1 MRGPRRRSVTHP
13 ARAAGAAVALLTA
26 VALVSVAPLPSAGS
40 LVPQVAAAGLGAG
53 GEYHPRTPQRIYD
66 SRPLESVNEP
76 LPGPKP
82 ATPDQRTFDID
93 LLGQGG
99 IPNDPVGVLAVVVNI
114 TVTEPT
120 GAGWLNAYGSGSV
133 DAGLASIINFSA
145 NQTVPNLS
153 IVRPGLVDGKLTIK
167 LFSTNTRGTA
177 HVIVDVFGW
186 FSTSAHPNAGSRLVP
201 ISPGRLIDTRD
212 SVGALGTRSSLPLT
226 IRGAT
231 LQNGLVVPD
240 SPDIVGVV
248 LNLTGVNTLPS
259 STGTYLSVLPEQ
271 PLGNP
276 STSNV
281 NLARS
286 QIKPNMVIVPVG
298 ADGRIHVFNL
308 AGATH
313 LVVDVV
319 GYLQANVDP
328 ATTRGRVVPLTS
340 PFRVF
345 DTREAPFGSVPLGPT
360 QNEEWSF
367 ADFVSSV
374 SIGGVPVGAQV
385 AVIGN
390 LTAAELKRQAPSVPA
405 SGFLTMYPADVSQPL
420 VSNLN
425 MVEGPPV
432 PNMAILTY
440 GSATSVR
447 AYNLAGYLH
456 YLFDASAV
464 VLS

>member
-1 MRGPRRRSVTHP
+1 MRTAGQRRATRPTRSVL
-13 ARAAGAAVALLTA
+13 AAIVLLVT
-26 VALVSVAPLPSAGS
+26 ALVTVAPGPTSGR
-40 LVPQVAAAGLGAG
+40 LVPKVAAAGLGAG
-53 GEYHPRTPQRIYD
+53 GEYHPLPPERIYD
-66 SRPLESVNEP
+66 SRVDSPVNEP
-76 LPGPKP
+76 APGPKP
-82 ATPDQRTFDID
+82 ATPEQRTFDID

-99 IPNDPVGVLAVVVNI
+99 IPNDPTGVLAVVVNI

-120 GAGWLNAYGSGSV
+120 GAGWLNAYGTGSL

-153 IVRPGLVDGKLTIK
+153 IVRPGLVDGKLTVK

-186 FSTSAHPNAGSRLVP
+186 FSTSAHPTSGARLVP
-201 ISPGRLIDTRD
+201 ISPGRLVDTREGT
-212 SVGALGTRSSLPLT
+212 GALGTRSSIPLT

-231 LQNGLVVPD
+231 LKTGAVVPD
-240 SPDIVGVV
+240 SPDVVGVV
-248 LNLTGVNTLPS
+248 LNLTGVNTLPT
-259 STGTYLSVLPEQ
+259 STGTYLSVLPDQ
-271 PLGNP
+271 PIGNP
-276 STSNV
+276 ATSNV
-281 NLARS
+281 NLVRS

-298 ADGRIHVFNL
+298 ADGRVHVFNL

-313 LVVDVV
+313 IVVDVV

-328 ATTRGRVVPLTS
+328 TSTRGRVVPLTS

-345 DTREAPFGSVPLGPT
+345 DTREAQFGSVPLGPT
-360 QNEEWSF
+360 QSEEWSF
-367 ADFVSSV
+367 ADFVGSV
-374 SIGGVPVGAQV
+374 AIGGVPVGAQL

-390 LTAAELKRQAPSVPA
+390 LTAAELKRQSPAIPA
-405 SGFLTMYPADVSQPL
+405 SGFLTVYPADVTQPE

-447 AYNLAGYLH
+447 AYNMAGYLH

>member
-1 MRGPRRRSVTHP
+1 MGTASQRMAIRPGRVV
-13 ARAAGAAVALLTA
+13 AAVVVVVVTAFVA
-26 VALVSVAPLPSAGS
+26 VAPGP
-40 LVPQVAAAGLGAG
+40 VPGRVVPRVAAEGLGAG
-53 GEYHPRTPQRIYD
+53 GEYHPLTPDRIYD
-66 SRPLESVNEP
+66 SRADSPVNEP
-76 LPGPKP
+76 APGPKP
-82 ATPDQRTFDID
+82 ATPDQQTFDID

-99 IPNDPVGVLAVVVNI
+99 VPDDPAGVLAVVVNI

-120 GAGWLNAYGSGSV
+120 GAGWLNAYGAGSI
-133 DAGLASIINFSA
+133 DAGLASIVNFSA

-153 IVRPGLVDGKLTIK
+153 IVRPGLVDGNLTIK
-167 LFSTNTRGTA
+167 LFSTNARGTA

-186 FSTSAHPNAGSRLVP
+186 FSTSAHPTSGARLVP
-201 ISPGRLIDTRD
+201 ISPGRLVDTREGT
-212 SVGALGTRSSLPLT
+212 GALGARSSIPLT

-231 LQNGLVVPD
+231 LKTGDVVPD
-240 SPDIVGVV
+240 SPDVVGVV
-248 LNLTGVNTLPS
+248 LNLTGVNNLPT
-259 STGTYLSVLPEQ
+259 STGTYLSVLPDQ
-271 PLGNP
+271 PVDNP

-281 NLARS
+281 NLVRS

-298 ADGRIHVFNL
+298 EDGRVHVFNL

-313 LVVDVV
+313 IVVDVV
-319 GYLQANVDP
+319 GYLEANVDP
-328 ATTRGRVVPLTS
+328 TTTRGRVIPLTS

-345 DTREAPFGSVPLGPT
+345 DTREAQFGSVPLGPA

-367 ADFVSSV
+367 SDFVGSV
-374 SIGGVPVGAQV
+374 SIGGVPVGAQS

-405 SGFLTMYPADVSQPL
+405 SGFLTVYPADVTQPE

-440 GSATSVR
+440 GNAPSVR

>member
-1 MRGPRRRSVTHP
+1 MRTAGQRRATRPTRSVL
-13 ARAAGAAVALLTA
+13 AAIVLLVT
-26 VALVSVAPLPSAGS
+26 ALVTVAPGPTSGR
-40 LVPQVAAAGLGAG
+40 LVPKVAAAGLGAG
-53 GEYHPRTPQRIYD
+53 GEYHPLPPERIYD
-66 SRPLESVNEP
+66 SRVDSPVNEP
-76 LPGPKP
+76 APGPKP
-82 ATPDQRTFDID
+82 ATPEQRTFDID

-99 IPNDPVGVLAVVVNI
+99 IPNDPTGVLAVVVNI

-120 GAGWLNAYGSGSV
+120 GAGWLNAYGTGSL

-153 IVRPGLVDGKLTIK
+153 IVRPGLVDGKLTVK

-186 FSTSAHPNAGSRLVP
+186 FSTSAHPTSGARLVP
-201 ISPGRLIDTRD
+201 ISPGRLVDTREGT
-212 SVGALGTRSSLPLT
+212 GALGTRSSIPLT

-231 LQNGLVVPD
+231 LKTGAVVPD
-240 SPDIVGVV
+240 SPDVVGVV
-248 LNLTGVNTLPS
+248 LNLTGVNTLPT
-259 STGTYLSVLPEQ
+259 STGTYLSVLPDQ
-271 PLGNP
+271 PIGNP
-276 STSNV
+276 ATSNV
-281 NLARS
+281 NLVRS

-298 ADGRIHVFNL
+298 ADGRVHVFNL

-313 LVVDVV
+313 IVVDVV
-319 GYLQANVDP
+319 GYLLANVDP
-328 ATTRGRVVPLTS
+328 TSTRGRVVPLTS

-345 DTREAPFGSVPLGPT
+345 DTREAQFGSVPLGPT
-360 QNEEWSF
+360 QSEEWSF
-367 ADFVSSV
+367 ADFVGSV
-374 SIGGVPVGAQV
+374 AIGGVPVGAQL

-390 LTAAELKRQAPSVPA
+390 LTAAELKRQSPAIPA
-405 SGFLTMYPADVSQPL
+405 SGFLTVYPADVTQPE

-447 AYNLAGYLH
+447 AYNMAGYLH